1 MLSNKEAKTQI
12 LKAMRQIFP
21 NTLPCK
27 VQEARAAI
35 LAHMGMER
43 DDFGLHPSGKF
54 KFDSHCSEA
63 VKVLKSSG
71 EMTTSGWTWIWEG
84 SQPVQQPI
92 QMVVQPT
99 PIEDDFDLDL
109 DSLLDV
115 DLDYKAPSLYN
126 LKDEETLIRLVAIT
140 PCFGKVVQTDDECQG
155 CPLFNLC
162 LEKKGEVALAKKEA
176 RDAKKEALNIA
187 SQAGYDLKGI
197 KIPKSAKLHEAIE
210 IRSQS
215 QTSCVV
221 SGETILKD
229 EIAVHIPSWGMVKKV
244 IADAYKAMQ

>member
-21 NTLPCK
+21 TTLPCK
-27 VQEARAAI
+27 VQVARTSI

-63 VKVLKSSG
+63 VKVLKASG
-71 EMTTSGWTWIWEG
+71 EMTTSGWTWVWEG
-84 SQPVQQPI
+84 SQPIQQPI

-99 PIEDDFDLDL
+99 PTEDDFDL
-109 DSLLDV
+109 SSILDV
-115 DLDYKAPSLYN
+115 NIEYKAPSLYN

-140 PCFGKVVQTDDECQG
+140 PCFGKVVQTDSE
-155 CPLFNLC
+155 
-162 LEKKGEVALAKKEA
+162 KEA
-176 RDAKKEALNIA
+176 RSAKKEALNTA
-187 SQAGYDLKGI
+187 SEAGYDLKGV
-197 KIPKSAKLHEAIE
+197 KIPKSARLHEAKE
-210 IRSQS
+210 ISCKA

-221 SGETILKD
+221 SGEIIQKGEL
-229 EIAVHIPSWGMVKKV
+229 AVLIPSWGMVKKV
-244 IADAYKAMQ
+244 IADAYRAMQ